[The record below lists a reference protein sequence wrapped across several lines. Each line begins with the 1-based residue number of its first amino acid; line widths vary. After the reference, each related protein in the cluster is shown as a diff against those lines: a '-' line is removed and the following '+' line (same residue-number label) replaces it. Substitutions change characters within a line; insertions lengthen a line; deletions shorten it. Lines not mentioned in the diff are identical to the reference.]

1 MKALPRNIA
10 DWEKWLELETLGD
23 AALVSMANTCA
34 DWVLALKHNQAPR
47 WITLLG
53 KSGTGKTH
61 CATRLWR
68 LGKNS
73 LSFNRTGFV
82 AQKIYWPSFIAEL
95 RGGTAFEHLQDLMIW
110 PVLML
115 DDIGAE
121 RDTTGF
127 ASEQLNMLLGRRE
140 GKWTILTSNLSL
152 ENLGQIDPRIADR
165 IIRKPNLFVE
175 VDTKSYSLRESQLP
189 YKD

>member
-1 MKALPRNIA
+1 MKVSPRNIA
-10 DWEKWLELETLGD
+10 DWEKWLGLETLGD
-23 AALVSMANTCA
+23 AALVGMVNTCA
-34 DWVLALKHNQAPR
+34 DWALALKGNQAPR
-47 WITLLG
+47 WVTLLG

-68 LGKNS
+68 LGKKS

-82 AQKIYWPSFIAEL
+82 AQKIYWPSFVSEL
-95 RGGTAFEHLQDLMIW
+95 RAGTAFEHLQDLMIW
-110 PVLML
+110 PVLLL

-175 VDTKSYSLRESQLP
+175 VDTKSYSLREIRKP
-189 YKD
+189 HAD